1 MRLPWEDEYESGM
14 NNRYMYVGKTSA
26 SHFASLKWSDGS
38 ASPYFWFCF
47 PASSFKFCRRLGLM
61 CLSFCILKSSN
72 NLKIDSI
79 ESFIPQWREFPL
91 FWKGILNNLLYSLC
105 AEHSM
110 SLRNITHKVTC
121 GKIMLRLVFRA
132 FSLNITTADAFSLL
146 FFSRLSSQICFVALY
161 FNMSPL
167 LCSTVPGPRLG
178 HREAKYINLG
188 YCVNL

>member
-1 MRLPWEDEYESGM
+1 
-14 NNRYMYVGKTSA
+14 MYVGKTSA
-26 SHFASLKWSDGS
+26 SHFASLKWSHWS

-47 PASSFKFCRRLGLM
+47 PASSFKYFRRLGLM

-72 NLKIDSI
+72 NHKIDSI
-79 ESFIPQWREFPL
+79 ESFIAQWREFPF
-91 FWKGILNNLLYSLC
+91 FWKGTLNNLLYSLC

-121 GKIMLRLVFRA
+121 IVVKLCCVAYLEPFPWT
-132 FSLNITTADAFSLL
+132 SLPQMPL
-146 FFSRLSSQICFVALY
+146 FFPRLSSQICFVALY